1 MRVLDI
7 MARTIEFIA
16 PDATVQAA
24 ATLMGEIDVGAL
36 PVGTEADLQGILTDR
51 DILFRVVAAGR
62 DGARTRVR
70 EVMSN
75 LIFSC
80 APDDTIEAAMD
91 MMSSYHVRRLPVQDE
106 AGAVVGW
113 VTLSDIA
120 RRLLLETDTVRTALG
135 ELSETGPGSPEPE
148 RPRPPVALCQKPE
161 PAISRRPPASAA
173 PPRWCVVAGFL
184 PAAHLLMVN
193 LRHEFDQA
201 AAVSV
206 TGGLGN
212 QASR

>member
-1 MRVLDI
+1 MRVADI

-36 PVGTEADLQGILTDR
+36 PVGTAEDLQGILTDR

-62 DGARTRVR
+62 DSARSRVR

-80 APDDTIEAAMD
+80 GPDDTIEAAMD

-106 AGAVVGW
+106 AGMVVGW

-120 RRLLLETDTVRTALG
+120 RRLLLETETVRTALN
-135 ELSETGPGSPEPE
+135 ELSEAGAGAAQPE
-148 RPRPPVALCQKPE
+148 RPA
-161 PAISRRPPASAA
+161 ASDRAA
-173 PPRWCVVAGFL
+173 P
-184 PAAHLLMVN
+184 AA
-193 LRHEFDQA
+193 R
-201 AAVSV
+201 SV
-206 TGGLGN
+206 E
-212 QASR
+212 